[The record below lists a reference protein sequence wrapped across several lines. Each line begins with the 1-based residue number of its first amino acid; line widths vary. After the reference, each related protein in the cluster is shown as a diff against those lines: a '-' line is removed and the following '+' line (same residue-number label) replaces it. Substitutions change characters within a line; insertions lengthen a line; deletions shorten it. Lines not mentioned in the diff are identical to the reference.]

1 MGKGL
6 LFFCCSCFILV
17 LTVVNLSIGPITSGT
32 VKKFFAGGYYSD
44 WGTAN
49 CKYLKDVW
57 DKAKDDPSK
66 TDDEVKYDSKYW
78 YDTVQRAKG
87 MHDMEYTS
95 FIFDIVIGF
104 ICGLL
109 GLLHLFDLKKD
120 FVSNTGLIGLICGVV
135 GFVLTFVYV
144 IFNGLVYT
152 TVYMDSMLLGEGI
165 LKRDGDYVIAEK
177 EGSSNFKCLYF
188 DNKNNGNSKYAK
200 ISDLGKKQYNYD
212 KDGMKDYDSNDAD
225 VCSDYLSITPAV
237 SGDPTNYYG
246 LIASLCTTK
255 EKPTLAEVNS
265 EFSDIDS
272 SITNK
277 FDNCQKIYI
286 AQDKLEIEIK
296 NKDLSDRFL
305 TTLILSLFV
314 CLASIGLA
322 LFGFL
327 LFRTPG
333 DF

>member
-17 LTVVNLSIGPITSGT
+17 LTIVNLSIGPIISGKAST
-32 VKKFFAGGYYSD
+32 YLGEQGN
-44 WGTAN
+44 WGTLN
-49 CKYLKDVW
+49 CKG
-57 DKAKDDPSK
+57 AKDAWDADKDNPN
-66 TDDEVKYDSKYW
+66 TNEDQEKYTTKYQ
-78 YDTVQRAKG
+78 YDTCQRAKG
-87 MHDMEYTS
+87 MHDMEYTA

-120 FVSNTGLIGLICGVV
+120 FVSNTGLIGLICGVI
-135 GFVLTFVYV
+135 GFVLTLVYA

-152 TVYMDSMLLGEGI
+152 TVYVDDWI
-165 LKRDGDYVIAEK
+165 ADDPIYKRDGDLAFAEK
-177 EGSSNFKCLYF
+177 DGNDYKCLYF
-188 DNKNNGNSKYAK
+188 DKVENGRAKYAK

-212 KDGMKDYDSNDAD
+212 KDMIKDWVTHTSCTDDN
-225 VCSDYLSITPAV
+225 SDTYIDMCA
-237 SGDPTNYYG
+237 
-246 LIASLCTTK
+246 TK
-255 EKPTLAEVNS
+255 EKLTSTDFGASFSGCQMLYVGSNAIMDSNGNS
-265 EFSDIDS
+265 RLG
-272 SITNK
+272 
-277 FDNCQKIYI
+277 
-286 AQDKLEIEIK
+286 LE

-305 TTLILSLFV
+305 TSLILSLFV

>member
-6 LFFCCSCFILV
+6 LFLCCSCFILV
-17 LTVVNLSIGPITSGT
+17 LTIVNLSIGPITSRA
-32 VKKFFAGGYYSD
+32 VKRFFAGGIYPD

-49 CKYLKDVW
+49 CKA
-57 DKAKDDPSK
+57 AKDAW
-66 TDDEVKYDSKYW
+66 DDDKSDDDTVKYGTKYA
-78 YDTVQRAKG
+78 YQTCQRAKG

-135 GFVLTFVYV
+135 GFVLTLVYV

-152 TVYMDSMLLGEGI
+152 TVYMSNVLVSGNGI
-165 LKRDGDYVIAEK
+165 IKRDGDYVIAEK
-177 EGSSNFKCLYF
+177 EGNNNFKCLYF
-188 DNKNNGNSKYAK
+188 DHEKNGNSIYAK

-212 KDGMKDYDSNDAD
+212 KDAMKDVGDDCQDAGN
-225 VCSDYLSITPAV
+225 SV
-237 SGDPTNYYG
+237 SGGSN
-246 LIASLCTTK
+246 LIANLCAGK
-255 EKPTLAEVNS
+255 ETLTSTVLNLLYT
-265 EFSDIDS
+265 DS
-272 SITNK
+272 SGNLKSFTNC
-277 FDNCQKIYI
+277 DKIYI
-286 AQDKLEIEIK
+286 DEDELDNLGIE

-305 TTLILSLFV
+305 TTLILGLFV